1 MLAALSFSALLA
13 QNTPGATETLTR
25 ALNRLSE
32 EAEVF
37 ARDAPLMISEET
49 LRQHALKSQARFR
62 PRIGAEALKTH
73 PLVYQDRMLIS
84 EYGFTTLAGSP
95 GVVRELRRVV
105 SVGDKKVESVE
116 KARQSLTLG
125 LKSDSDRAKRKL
137 LQDFEKNGL
146 IGAAVDFGQILLQFR
161 RRNLV
166 KYRFEMKGETR
177 SGPDEVLILAYHQQ
191 AGQGGLTIYHGNS
204 ADRAELTG
212 EVWMR
217 KQDLLPV
224 RISLMTERKNG
235 DDVTR
240 HTAEVD
246 YQRTPFGV
254 LAPAAVRHQEIV
266 NDILK
271 TENRYEYS
279 PFRKFAADAEIKF
292 TEIPEI
298 SEIPK

>member
-1 MLAALSFSALLA
+1 MKSVALAALSFALVCA
-13 QNTPGATETLTR
+13 QTPDTLTR

-73 PLVYQDRMLIS
+73 PLVYQDRMLVS
-84 EYGFTTLAGSP
+84 EYGFATLQDSP
-95 GVVRELRRVV
+95 GVVREMRRVV
-105 SVGDKKVESVE
+105 SVDDKKVESAE

-125 LKSDSDRAKRKL
+125 LKSDNDRAKKKL

-161 RRNLV
+161 RRNLA

-177 SGPDEVLILAYHQQ
+177 SGPDEVLILAFRQQ
-191 AGQGGLTIYHGNS
+191 SGPGGLTIYRGN
-204 ADRAELTG
+204 AANRTELTG
-212 EVWMR
+212 EVWVR
-217 KQDLLPV
+217 KNDLLPV
-224 RISLMTERKNG
+224 RVSLATERKDG
-235 DDVTR
+235 ESVTR
-240 HTAEVD
+240 HTASID

-266 NDILK
+266 NGILK
-271 TENRYEYS
+271 TENRYEYT

-292 TEIPEI
+292 TEIPEM
-298 SEIPK
+298 PK

>member
-1 MLAALSFSALLA
+1 MKVALILLLSTVVMHA
-13 QNTPGATETLTR
+13 QPDTLTR

-37 ARDAPLMISEET
+37 AREAPLMISQET
-49 LRQHALKSQARFR
+49 LRQHALRSQSRFR

-73 PLVYQDRMLIS
+73 PLIYQDRMLLS

-105 SVGDKKVESVE
+105 SVDGKKVESVE

-125 LKSDSDRAKRKL
+125 LKSESDRAKKKL

-146 IGAAVDFGQILLQFR
+146 IGAAIDFGQIILQFR
-161 RRNLV
+161 RRNLA
-166 KYRFEMKGETR
+166 KFHFEMEGETR
-177 SGPDEVLILAYHQQ
+177 SGPDVVLILKFRQQ
-191 AGQGGLTIYHGNS
+191 AGPGELTIYRGNE
-204 ADRAELTG
+204 ANRAELTG
-212 EVWMR
+212 EVWVR
-217 KQDLLPV
+217 KNDFLPV
-224 RISLMTERKNG
+224 RVILTTERKDG
-235 DDVTR
+235 ETMTR
-240 HTAEVD
+240 HAATVD

-254 LAPAAVRHQEIV
+254 LAPAAVKHQEIV

-271 TENRYEYS
+271 TENRYEYT

-292 TEIPEI
+292 TEVPEM
-298 SEIPK
+298 PK